1 MGQRESLNILLSIC
15 SRIRQVTLLNFVC
28 LDFMDCGSFVK
39 LYVVGVPRPAE
50 EEDVSLIIEY
60 SEK

>member
-1 MGQRESLNILLSIC
+1 
-15 SRIRQVTLLNFVC
+15 
-28 LDFMDCGSFVK
+28 VK

-50 EEDVSLIIEY
+50 EEDVSLTIEY